1 MLWFVI
7 ALQALTPF
15 IHAHAGVV
23 QASHAGFLHVH
34 QSVHGD
40 ATSHA
45 LEQGEQDVEVEVAQG
60 MPLQHTA
67 LAVANASMPF
77 ATTSIPSPTAM
88 ASWPGAGSSV
98 SPPLHLA
105 PPDHTLPF
113 ALAPPVC

>member
-15 IHAHAGVV
+15 VHAHAGVA

-45 LEQGEQDVEVEVAQG
+45 LEQGEPDAAVGVAQG
-60 MPLQHTA
+60 MPLQHA
-67 LAVANASMPF
+67 GLAVANALMTF
-77 ATTSIPSPTAM
+77 TTTSIPSPTAM
-88 ASWPGAGSSV
+88 ASWPGAGWPV

-105 PPDHTLPF
+105 PPDHTRPR
-113 ALAPPVC
+113 ALAPPFC

>member
-1 MLWFVI
+1 LWFVI
-7 ALQALTPF
+7 ALQTLTPF

-45 LEQGEQDVEVEVAQG
+45 VEQGELDAGVEVAQG

-67 LAVANASMPF
+67 LAVANASSMRF
-77 ATTSIPSPTAM
+77 TTMSILSPTAI
-88 ASWPGAGSSV
+88 ASWPGAGFSA
-98 SPPLHLA
+98 SPPLHFA
-105 PPDHTLPF
+105 PPDHTLPL

>member
-1 MLWFVI
+1 
-7 ALQALTPF
+7 
-15 IHAHAGVV
+15 
-23 QASHAGFLHVH
+23 GFLHVH
-34 QSVHGD
+34 QSGHGD

>member
-15 IHAHAGVV
+15 VHAHAGVA

-45 LEQGEQDVEVEVAQG
+45 LEQGEPDAAVGVAQG
-60 MPLQHTA
+60 MPLQHA
-67 LAVANASMPF
+67 GLAVANALMTF
-77 ATTSIPSPTAM
+77 TTTSIPSPTAM
-88 ASWPGAGSSV
+88 ASWPGAGLSV

-105 PPDHTLPF
+105 PPDHTRPR
-113 ALAPPVC
+113 ALAPPFC